1 MISHLSGEFFFS
13 IFYGFLLTFIL
24 DFSLNAIFSPRDSP
38 RPLIISPKIRNLKF
52 RNKLLLS
59 FLIVFVPLILMS
71 KALIFVQSQKLI
83 EAIIEKELNQ
93 SATLLKDLIQTTADI
108 SIENRLKA
116 ITVFKF
122 RNNGYAFIV
131 NEKGNAVMHP
141 FLQGKNLLA
150 QPEAFSAIIQKILN
164 EKSGKIKTFGLSVPD
179 TRSGEQ
185 LVIFRYLPQ
194 YKWIIGAANYVD
206 EIYTPLST
214 FSTLITLDI
223 LFFLLIFVV
232 LAYLLSRSVT
242 KPLENFTHI
251 LNNSKG
257 DDYSIRL
264 NYNAQDEI
272 GSLARHFNTLM
283 TRIKKYHDQLNDQR
297 QKTIAA
303 QNALKTNELRLQVLF
318 NQSFQLIS
326 ILSPYG
332 IIEDVNENQLAFSQ
346 CTKTD
351 VLYKPYW
358 DSPWFRQD
366 EKCRQEIKLA
376 VGSAALGETV
386 RIEATIVDGN
396 EQIKEVDIS
405 LKPVCS
411 GKHVE
416 FIVAESRDI
425 TETKRAEKERRKIL
439 IQLEKAQKMEAIGT
453 LAGGIAHDFNNIL
466 SSIFGYAQLAQMNL
480 NNPEK
485 LNNHMNQILKGAQR
499 ASDLVKQILT
509 FSRQTKNQKSPLKLH
524 LVVKEALKLL
534 RSSIPTTI
542 GMVTRVETRDM
553 VNADP
558 TQMHQMIMNL
568 CTNAYHA
575 MTTSGGTLTV
585 SLDTV
590 DQIAQ
595 AHQNKDYFQPGPF
608 LKLMVKDTGNG
619 MNQEAIEK
627 AFDPYFTTK
636 EMDRLALVRAIVE
649 DHKGFSCIENIT
661 GHGTSVFVYLPV
673 VTKNDSSADSHTGID
688 ASLKTGKETI
698 MVVDDEPDILALIK
712 KLLNRFG
719 YSVHLFNNGKSALNA
734 YQEGKISFDMV
745 ITDMTMPHMTGI
757 ALAEAILSENKNMPI
772 ILCSGY
778 SKTTTW
784 SDVKAIGVQAFLEKP
799 LDTHLLLSTMRTLF
813 DK

>member
-1 MISHLSGEFFFS
+1 M
-13 IFYGFLLTFIL
+13 
-24 DFSLNAIFSPRDSP
+24 
-38 RPLIISPKIRNLKF
+38 IISPKIRNLKF

-303 QNALKTNELRLQVLF
+303 QNALKTNEL
-318 NQSFQLIS
+318 
-326 ILSPYG
+326 
-332 IIEDVNENQLAFSQ
+332 
-346 CTKTD
+346 
-351 VLYKPYW
+351 
-358 DSPWFRQD
+358 
-366 EKCRQEIKLA
+366 
-376 VGSAALGETV
+376 
-386 RIEATIVDGN
+386 
-396 EQIKEVDIS
+396 
-405 LKPVCS
+405 
-411 GKHVE
+411 
-416 FIVAESRDI
+416 
-425 TETKRAEKERRKIL
+425 KRAEKERRKIL

-673 VTKNDSSADSHTGID
+673 ITKNDSSADSRTGID

-698 MVVDDEPDILALIK
+698 MVVDDEPDILALIEE
-712 KLLNRFG
+712 LLNRFG

-778 SKTTTW
+778 IVFQKN
-784 SDVKAIGVQAFLEKP
+784 K
-799 LDTHLLLSTMRTLF
+799 LDSLGR
-813 DK
+813 